1 MLGRGEVL
9 SRGARSAVDRL
20 LRLAGAS
27 VLAVAIGM
35 VAMDHGSARTEE
47 RVLKLYNV
55 HTKERATI
63 VFKRG
68 GRYDSA
74 GMKQINQFLRD
85 WRRNEPTTMD
95 PQLMD
100 LLWEAYRQ
108 TGSSE
113 YINVI
118 SSYRSPATN
127 GDLRRRSKGVAQNS
141 LHMQGKAI
149 DFFIP
154 GVELAKLRAIGLKM
168 QAGGVGFY
176 PTSGSPFVHLD
187 TGSVRHWPRMTRQQ
201 LVAVFP
207 NGGTIH
213 VPSDGKPLPGYDQA
227 LASYKS
233 RKASGTIA
241 VADASPPPKPTT
253 RPTGEPIVLA
263 VVDADEAEDDIVA
276 APRGAVAAVIAPPP
290 LPRLAPRRVDQE
302 GLNALLAAAPEEPAA
317 PPAVL
322 PTVEV
327 AEALPAAIEP
337 PLAVLAFVDEPVV
350 GALAPAF
357 DFGGPQDWAAPA
369 VPSDLARAMAER
381 DRIRRSASLPIA
393 PTAVV
398 ATIDMSRPLRAAAMT
413 TAVLRD
419 GRVPED
425 IPQVLA
431 YAPVDDAPAV
441 AARPQVRTMTAAGVP
456 MPVLSPRR
464 AAAPPRVAA
473 PASRSVVP
481 AKLMPAPELTMTA
494 LDTQGLRLWIGP
506 ASTRQK
512 SYALLTMPEF
522 ARASDLMAK
531 PVVSFGAG
539 FGTVAYQALR
549 TDRFSGP
556 LVLQPEMVDLGIG
569 PLASV
574 R

>member
-1 MLGRGEVL
+1 MLGRGEIL
-9 SRGARSAVDRL
+9 GREARSLFDRL
-20 LRLAGAS
+20 LRLAGTS

-74 GMKQINQFLRD
+74 GLNQVNQFLRD
-85 WRRNEPTTMD
+85 WRRNEPTKMD

-127 GDLRRRSKGVAQNS
+127 GDLRRRSKGVAENS

-154 GVELAKLRAIGLKM
+154 GVELSKLRAIGLKM

-187 TGSVRHWPRMTRQQ
+187 TGSVRHWPRMSRQQ

-227 LASYKS
+227 MASYKS
-233 RKASGTIA
+233 RKASGA
-241 VADASPPPKPTT
+241 VAIADASPPPKPTV

-263 VVDADEAEDDIVA
+263 VVDFDESEDDIA
-276 APRGAVAAVIAPPP
+276 AATAPQAAIAAVMAPPP
-290 LPRLAPRRVDQE
+290 LPRLAPRRVDQA
-302 GLNALLAAAPEEPAA
+302 GLNALLAAVPEEPAA
-317 PPAVL
+317 QPA
-322 PTVEV
+322 
-327 AEALPAAIEP
+327 PAAIEIAEAAAMDAADAT
-337 PLAVLAFVDEPVV
+337 PLLAYAAADA
-350 GALAPAF
+350 GLLAPSF

-381 DRIRRSASLPIA
+381 DRVRRSASLPIA

-419 GRVPED
+419 GRVPEAD
-425 IPQVLA
+425 MPHVLA
-431 YAPVDDAPAV
+431 YAPVDEPV
-441 AARPQVRTMTAAGVP
+441 VARPQARTMTADGVP
-456 MPVLSPRR
+456 MPVLSPRHTL
-464 AAAPPRVAA
+464 APPRIAA
-473 PASRSVVP
+473 TTSRSVVP
-481 AKLMPAPELTMTA
+481 PKLMPAPELTMTA
-494 LDTQGLRLWIGP
+494 LDTQSLRLWIGP
-506 ASTRQK
+506 ASTRQRV
-512 SYALLTMPEF
+512 YAIFTMPEF

-531 PVVSFGAG
+531 PLVSFGAG
-539 FGTVAYQALR
+539 FGQSAYLGLR
-549 TDRFSGP
+549 TDSFTGP
-556 LVLQPEMVDLGIG
+556 LVVQPEMVDLGIG
-569 PLASV
+569 PIVASV